1 MGLTSSATGWNA
13 ADSASHIT
21 KHSQHDRVAA
31 VAGNPNVG
39 KSTIF
44 NGLTGMNQHTGN
56 WPGKTVASAQGRFKT
71 AESGYVLVD
80 IPGTYSLM
88 AHSAE
93 EEVARDYICFGEPD
107 AIIVVCD
114 AGCLERGLNLV
125 LQVMEISPKT
135 MVCVNLMD
143 EAKRRGIHVDTSLLE
158 ANLGIPV
165 AATTARKK
173 RTLKILTQELD
184 DLCAGRFRAEPRK
197 LRYTPP
203 IEEAIAAVEP
213 SLRERFG
220 ERLNPRWLALRMLEG
235 DEALLAE
242 LSARL
247 GTDLSRD
254 EALSAAVG
262 RGGEILARAGITQ
275 DILRDKIVSCIM
287 QNAEDACKG
296 VVRTERPPQSSDRLA
311 DRIFTSRALG
321 FPVMVAL
328 LMLVF
333 WLTIVGAN
341 YPSDFLGN
349 VLFAFGDILSGWFS
363 ALGVPEWLR
372 GAIVDGA
379 YRVLAWVVSVMLPP
393 MAIFFPLFTLLEDSG
408 YPPRVAYNLDKPF
421 QKCNACG
428 KQALCMCMG
437 FGCNAAGI
445 VGARIIDSRRERLIA
460 MLTNSFVP
468 CNGRFPMMIT
478 VLSVFFLGSVSGF
491 EGSLLSAAM
500 LTVVILIGIALTL
513 LASRLLSKTVLRG
526 EPSSFT
532 LELPN
537 YRCPQFGK
545 VLVRSL
551 VDRTLCVLGRAAAVA
566 APAGLVIWTLA
577 NISVSGTSLL
587 GYITDFLDPAAR
599 LIGLDGVILAA
610 FILGLPANEIVIP
623 LIIMVYTQQGTI
635 SEPVPAQLF
644 ELLSANGWTPV
655 TAVCVVMFSLLHWPC
670 STSLLTIRKESGSWR
685 WTALAFFLPTA
696 FGVAVCAAISFTA
709 RALGLA

>member
-1 MGLTSSATGWNA
+1 
-13 ADSASHIT
+13 
-21 KHSQHDRVAA
+21 
-31 VAGNPNVG
+31 
-39 KSTIF
+39 
-44 NGLTGMNQHTGN
+44 
-56 WPGKTVASAQGRFKT
+56 
-71 AESGYVLVD
+71 
-80 IPGTYSLM
+80 
-88 AHSAE
+88 
-93 EEVARDYICFGEPD
+93 
-107 AIIVVCD
+107 
-114 AGCLERGLNLV
+114 
-125 LQVMEISPKT
+125 
-135 MVCVNLMD
+135 
-143 EAKRRGIHVDTSLLE
+143 
-158 ANLGIPV
+158 
-165 AATTARKK
+165 
-173 RTLKILTQELD
+173 
-184 DLCAGRFRAEPRK
+184 
-197 LRYTPP
+197 
-203 IEEAIAAVEP
+203 
-213 SLRERFG
+213 
-220 ERLNPRWLALRMLEG
+220 
-235 DEALLAE
+235 
-242 LSARL
+242 
-247 GTDLSRD
+247 
-254 EALSAAVG
+254 
-262 RGGEILARAGITQ
+262 
-275 DILRDKIVSCIM
+275 
-287 QNAEDACKG
+287 
-296 VVRTERPPQSSDRLA
+296 
-311 DRIFTSRALG
+311 
-321 FPVMVAL
+321 
-328 LMLVF
+328 
-333 WLTIVGAN
+333 
-341 YPSDFLGN
+341 
-349 VLFAFGDILSGWFS
+349 
-363 ALGVPEWLR
+363 
-372 GAIVDGA
+372 
-379 YRVLAWVVSVMLPP
+379 
-393 MAIFFPLFTLLEDSG
+393 
-408 YPPRVAYNLDKPF
+408 
-421 QKCNACG
+421 
-428 KQALCMCMG
+428 
-437 FGCNAAGI
+437 
-445 VGARIIDSRRERLIA
+445 
-460 MLTNSFVP
+460 
-468 CNGRFPMMIT
+468 MMIT